1 MIMNST
7 TCENSPQS
15 PNPPQSLL
23 ATHFE
28 SQNCPGLD
36 MRIRPKR
43 MSLEDLRAQLES
55 VFCYYRGAKRHA
67 LSGLVH
73 LWHDHWHEAHAL
85 AQAFEG
91 DPDCDLVHYLLH
103 RRESD
108 ASNSRYWARSAG
120 NHSAYTPIAAAV
132 APILASTAWEK
143 RLVKNAKWMPEA
155 FIDAAC
161 RHPQDPILI
170 RVQAVEMIAILQMW
184 WPEKD
189 APKP

>member
-1 MIMNST
+1 L
-7 TCENSPQS
+7 QS
-15 PNPPQSLL
+15 SKTSQSLL
-23 ATHFE
+23 ATYFD
-28 SQNCPGLD
+28 SQNYPVLD

-55 VFCYYRGAKRHA
+55 IFCYYSGAKRHA
-67 LSGLVH
+67 LSGLAH

-91 DPDCDLVHYLLH
+91 DPDCDLIHGLLH
-103 RRESD
+103 RREGD

-120 NHSAYTPIAAAV
+120 EHPAYAPIAAAV
-132 APILASTAWEK
+132 APILATTAWEN

-161 RHPQDPILI
+161 RHPQDPTLI
-170 RVQAVEMIAILQMW
+170 RVQAAEMIAILQMW
-184 WPEKD
+184 WPEK
-189 APKP
+189 ATSKP